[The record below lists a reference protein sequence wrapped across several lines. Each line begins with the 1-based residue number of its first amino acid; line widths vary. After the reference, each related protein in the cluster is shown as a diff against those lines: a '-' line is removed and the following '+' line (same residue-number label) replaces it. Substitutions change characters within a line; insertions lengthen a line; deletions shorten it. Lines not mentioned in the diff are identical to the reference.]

1 MPDRPKASYPTAPI
15 AWMSQVYD
23 TTLSTPSSPIHH
35 HDEQFRA
42 SKPMTSPSM
51 TSMNPSTTMNSF
63 ESFDRPESPTLPPE
77 HGIIPLNEVELST
90 LASNSMP
97 NSPTRY
103 DYIDT
108 SMPPPPPPNMPFPPA
123 MNRLRQDVPL
133 PTVPSMQRYDINNNT
148 STTNTNATN
157 TTSASNNPS
166 KSNAPNNSSTL
177 KNQHRHHHHQ
187 HHKSSKRPVHMSDHM
202 AAAIEISVSP
212 NVAPA
217 PAASMYWSRALT
229 YGRSPSRP
237 LRAHS
242 SNLIGEY
249 LYVFGG
255 CDMKACF
262 NTLYILDMDTLTWS
276 KPRTFGQMPPPCRA
290 HSCTTVERD
299 LGGGKKSYSLYVF
312 GGGDGPNYFNDL
324 YVLNVDT
331 LTWSKPNTDGEAPS
345 PRRAHTTC
353 IWNQKIIIVGGG
365 DGARALADVHML
377 DVSNPSLPKWSLLH
391 PEGNPPIARGYHTSN
406 LVKDKLIV
414 YGGSDGHECFGDVY
428 VLDLVSNRWNQIDLD
443 RAVPRLA
450 HSATQVGSYIFVV
463 GGHDGSRY
471 SSDVLLLNLVTMSW
485 ETRKIYGGALSPRG
499 YHTSVLHDSR
509 LYILGGY
516 DGRNVFDDVY
526 ILELS
531 ACAYLPQITN
541 FEIDV

>member
-1 MPDRPKASYPTAPI
+1 MSDRPKAPYPTAPI
-15 AWMSQVYD
+15 AWMSQAYD
-23 TTLSTPSSPIHH
+23 TASSTPASPINRH
-35 HDEQFRA
+35 EQYQA
-42 SKPMTSPSM
+42 SKPAISPSM

-77 HGIIPLNEVELST
+77 QGMPCTEMELPT

-97 NSPTRY
+97 NSPKRY
-103 DYIDT
+103 DFVDT
-108 SMPPPPPPNMPFPPA
+108 SMPPAPPPPNMPFQPA
-123 MNRLRQDVPL
+123 TLNRLRQDVPPL
-133 PTVPSMQRYDINNNT
+133 PAVPNIPPYDINNN
-148 STTNTNATN
+148 STNNTNAIK
-157 TTSASNNPS
+157 NNPS
-166 KSNAPNNSSTL
+166 QSH
-177 KNQHRHHHHQ
+177 HRHHHHH

-202 AAAIEISVSP
+202 AASIELSISP

-217 PAASMYWSRALT
+217 PAAGMYWSRALT
-229 YGRSPSRP
+229 YGRCPSRP

-255 CDMKACF
+255 CDMKTCF

-276 KPRTFGQMPPPCRA
+276 KPRTFGQLPPPCRA

-299 LGGGKKSYSLYVF
+299 LGAGKNSYSLYMF

-324 YVLNVDT
+324 YVLNIDT
-331 LTWSKPNTDGEAPS
+331 LTWTKPKTEGEAPS

-377 DVSNPSLPKWSLLH
+377 DVSDPTLPKWSLLH
-391 PEGNPPIARGYHTSN
+391 PEGTPPIARGYHTSN

-428 VLDLVSNRWNQIDLD
+428 VLDLASNRWYQIDLD

-471 SSDVLLLNLVTMSW
+471 SSEVLLLNLVTMSW
-485 ETRKIYGGALSPRG
+485 ETRKIYGGALNPRG